1 MATHHSTT
9 KRTKSTNA
17 QIVVPPWDSVWQ
29 SFKET
34 NEKTTVE
41 AMRADGWRLV
51 AEVADELGMSKQG
64 LFDQIRCKKLDSAK
78 KKIYFDGKTRDMRF
92 VRPKVTTCQ

>member
-29 SFKET
+29 SFKEA

-41 AMRADGWRLV
+41 AMRAEGWRLV
-51 AEVADELGMSKQG
+51 AEVADELGLSKQG
-64 LFDQIRCKKLDSAK
+64 VFDQINSKKLDSIK
-78 KKIYFDGKTRDMRF
+78 KKVYFDAKTREMRF
-92 VRPKVTTCQ
+92 VRPRVTTCQ

>member
-9 KRTKSTNA
+9 KRPKSTNA

-29 SFKET
+29 SFKEA

-41 AMRADGWRLV
+41 AMEAKGWKLLVNV
-51 AEVADELGMSKQG
+51 AEEIGASRQAIHDLITAGKME
-64 LFDQIRCKKLDSAK
+64 
-78 KKIYFDGKTRDMRF
+78 KIKERIQFSGKTREMVF
-92 VRPKVTTCQ
+92 VRPRVTTCQ